1 MFFFSL
7 HGFIVVSLVFLGLQV
22 FINLHVSMPF
32 RCFFLLQVSLSHD
45 FRYADVALD
54 SRCNV
59 NSPDVF

>member
-1 MFFFSL
+1 MGLLLFPLFF
-7 HGFIVVSLVFLGLQV
+7 VGLQV
-22 FINLHVSMPF
+22 FISLHVSMPF